1 MAGRRVNV
9 NVGVLGHI
17 DSGKTALA
25 RALSTTASTAAFD
38 KQPQSRERGITL
50 DLGFSCFSVP
60 PAAPGEPLLQV
71 TLVDCPGH
79 ASLIRTII
87 GGAQI
92 IDLMMLVIDVTKGMQ
107 TQSAECLVIGQ
118 IACQKLVVVLNKIDL
133 LAEGKRQAAIDKM
146 TKKMQKTLEN
156 TKFRGAPIIPVAA
169 KPGGPEAPE
178 TEAPQGITELIQLLK
193 SQISIPERDP
203 SGPFLMSVDHCF
215 SIKGQ
220 GTVMTGTILSGSISL
235 GDSVEIPALKREAY
249 SRELARLIMEPAKS
263 KICWVVKKV
272 KSMQMFHTPVASAA
286 QGDRLGVCVT
296 QFDPKLLE
304 RGLVCAPGS
313 LHTLHAALV
322 SVEKIPYFRGPLQT
336 KAKLHITVGH
346 DTVMGR
352 LLFFS
357 PEPER
362 FEQPPQLD
370 AFDFSREYLLQD
382 QLLGPDG
389 ADGRCPRQQWALVEF
404 EKPITCPRLCLVIGS
419 RLDADIHANTCR
431 LAFHGRL
438 LCGLVDRNYA
448 ESVLPALRVYKLK
461 HRHGLVER
469 AMDDHNVIGRSLFKK
484 ETNIQLFVG
493 LKVQLSTGELGVIDS
508 AFGQSGKFKVHVPGK
523 CPSVRLREA
532 WHVSGQLGLAVMR
545 AEAASVPVPFPV
557 PPAADAGFREHAGPG
572 REHFERLLALGHVV
586 VTFTVTVT
594 GVLGGHGDRLEHF
607 ERLLALGHVVVTFTV
622 TVTGVL
628 GGHGDRL
635 VLLRGAGRES
645 PREGPPRTG
654 PPVATQPG
662 DRGHLVLLAA
672 AGHHAVPGDTGPEG
686 GRTRRQEEDA
696 RGAGGLSPESKRILA
711 PALKK
716 RGRGRGEAARQEEG
730 TERPE
735 PPQHVTLSLSFKRYV
750 FDTHKR
756 MVQSP

>member
-1 MAGRRVNV
+1 MAGRRLNV

-60 PAAPGEPLLQV
+60 LPARLRSALPAAPAAPGEPQLQV

-118 IACQKLVVVLNKIDL
+118 IACQKLVVVLNKTDL

-178 TEAPQGITELIQLLK
+178 TEAPQGISELIELLT
-193 SQISIPERDP
+193 SQISIPTRDP

-235 GDSVEIPALKREAY
+235 GDSVEIPALK
-249 SRELARLIMEPAKS
+249 
-263 KICWVVKKV
+263 VVKKV
-272 KSMQMFHTPVASAA
+272 KSMQMFHMPVTSAM
-286 QGDRLGVCVT
+286 QGDRLGICVT

-304 RGLVCAPGS
+304 RGLVCAPES
-313 LHTLHAALV
+313 LHTVHAALI

-336 KAKLHITVGH
+336 KAKFHITVGH
-346 DTVMGR
+346 ETVMGR
-352 LLFFS
+352 LMFFS
-357 PEPER
+357 PAPNSFDHEPV
-362 FEQPPQLD
+362 LD
-370 AFDFSREYLLQD
+370 SFDFSREYLFQEQYLCKD
-382 QLLGPDG
+382 LAPAVTDSGE
-389 ADGRCPRQQWALVEF
+389 ADKKAGQAIEGRCPRQQWALVEF
-404 EKPITCPRLCLVIGS
+404 EKPVTCPRLCLVIGS

-431 LAFHGRL
+431 LAFHGVL
-438 LCGLVDRNYA
+438 LHGLEDRNYA
-448 ESVLPALRVYKLK
+448 ESCLPRLKVYKLK
-461 HRHGLVER
+461 HKHGLVER
-469 AMDDHNVIGRSLFKK
+469 VMDDHSVIGRSLFKK

-493 LKVQLSTGELGVIDS
+493 LKVYLSTGELGVIDS
-508 AFGQSGKFKVHVPGK
+508 AFGQSGKFKIHIP
-523 CPSVRLREA
+523 
-532 WHVSGQLGLAVMR
+532 
-545 AEAASVPVPFPV
+545 
-557 PPAADAGFREHAGPG
+557 
-572 REHFERLLALGHVV
+572 
-586 VTFTVTVT
+586 
-594 GVLGGHGDRLEHF
+594 
-607 ERLLALGHVVVTFTV
+607 
-622 TVTGVL
+622 
-628 GGHGDRL
+628 
-635 VLLRGAGRES
+635 
-645 PREGPPRTG
+645 
-654 PPVATQPG
+654 
-662 DRGHLVLLAA
+662 
-672 AGHHAVPGDTGPEG
+672 
-686 GRTRRQEEDA
+686 
-696 RGAGGLSPESKRILA
+696 GGLGPESKKILT

-716 RGRGRGEAARQEEG
+716 RGRAGRGEVAKQEEG
-730 TERPE
+730 MERPE
-735 PPQHVTLSLSFKRYV
+735 PAQHVALSLSFKRYV

>member
-50 DLGFSCFSVP
+50 DLGFSCFAVP
-60 PAAPGEPLLQV
+60 LAAHPAAPGAEPAERLLQV

-133 LAEGKRQAAIDKM
+133 LPEDKRQAAIDKM

-178 TEAPQGITELIQLLK
+178 TEAPQGISELIELLK
-193 SQISIPERDP
+193 SQISIPTRDP

-220 GTVMTGTILSGSISL
+220 GTVMTGTILSGSISV
-235 GDSVEIPALKREAY
+235 GDSVEIPALK
-249 SRELARLIMEPAKS
+249 
-263 KICWVVKKV
+263 VVKKV
-272 KSMQMFHTPVASAA
+272 KTMQMFHTPVTSAM
-286 QGDRLGVCVT
+286 QGDRLGICVT

-304 RGLVCAPGS
+304 RGLVCAPES
-313 LHTLHAALV
+313 LHTVHAALI

-336 KAKLHITVGH
+336 KAKFHITVGH
-346 DTVMGR
+346 ETVMGR

-357 PEPER
+357 PAPDRFDQEPM
-362 FEQPPQLD
+362 LD
-370 AFDFSREYLLQD
+370 SFDFSQEYLFQEHYLCRDSVTGSDEAPSKVGQP
-382 QLLGPDG
+382 GE
-389 ADGRCPRQQWALVEF
+389 GRCPRQQWALVEF
-404 EKPITCPRLCLVIGS
+404 EKPVTCPRLCLVIGS
-419 RLDADIHANTCR
+419 RLDTDIHANTCR
-431 LAFHGRL
+431 LAFHGTL
-438 LCGLVDRNYA
+438 LHGLEDRNYA
-448 ESVLPALRVYKLK
+448 ESCLPSLKVYKLK
-461 HRHGLVER
+461 HKQGLVER
-469 AMDDHNVIGRSLFKK
+469 AMDDYSVIGRSLFKK

-493 LKVQLSTGELGVIDS
+493 LRVHLSTGELGIIDS
-508 AFGQSGKFKVHVPGK
+508 AFGQSGKFKVHIP
-523 CPSVRLREA
+523 
-532 WHVSGQLGLAVMR
+532 
-545 AEAASVPVPFPV
+545 
-557 PPAADAGFREHAGPG
+557 
-572 REHFERLLALGHVV
+572 
-586 VTFTVTVT
+586 
-594 GVLGGHGDRLEHF
+594 
-607 ERLLALGHVVVTFTV
+607 
-622 TVTGVL
+622 
-628 GGHGDRL
+628 
-635 VLLRGAGRES
+635 
-645 PREGPPRTG
+645 
-654 PPVATQPG
+654 
-662 DRGHLVLLAA
+662 
-672 AGHHAVPGDTGPEG
+672 
-686 GRTRRQEEDA
+686 
-696 RGAGGLSPESKRILA
+696 GGLSPESKKILT

-716 RGRGRGEAARQEEG
+716 RGRAGRGEAARSEEG
-730 TERPE
+730 AERPE
-735 PPQHVTLSLSFKRYV
+735 PTQHVALSLSFKRYV